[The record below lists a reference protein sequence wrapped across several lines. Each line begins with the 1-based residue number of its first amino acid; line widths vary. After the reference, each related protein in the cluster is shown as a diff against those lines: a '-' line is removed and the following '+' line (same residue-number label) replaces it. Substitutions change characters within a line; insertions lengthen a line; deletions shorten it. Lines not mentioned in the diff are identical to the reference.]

1 MTAITRGP
9 APPPGV
15 VAIPLPDGHIAWVDG
30 PLPPDWEAYHW
41 YCRGKAG
48 VHYVTGY
55 RRGQSRHLMSLHRW
69 LLDAPPGLE
78 VDHINGNPLD
88 NRRANLRVVTARE
101 NQWNQRR
108 RRGHVPYKGVS
119 YRPRHRRYT
128 ASIREG
134 DHHRFLGYFRTAEDA
149 AHAYDTAAVA
159 ARGAYAALNFPEDR
173 WTPDQVAAV
182 RLRRRPIGAPR
193 SQSGW
198 RGVCWQAAR
207 RRWRAR
213 ICVHGRQ
220 VELGSFD
227 TALAAAQ
234 AYDAAVDRFGLDPA
248 RKNRLPDSS

>member
-1 MTAITRGP
+1 MIAITRGP
-9 APPPGV
+9 TPPPGV
-15 VAIPLPDGHIAWVDG
+15 VTIPLPDGHVAWVDG

-41 YCRGKAG
+41 FCHPVAG
-48 VHYVTGY
+48 VHYVVGY
-55 RRGQSRHLMSLHRW
+55 RLGQSTRPMYLHRW
-69 LLDAPPGLE
+69 LVDAPPGLQ

-88 NRRANLRVVTARE
+88 NRRANLRVVTVRE

-108 RRGHVPYKGVS
+108 RRGQVPYKGVS
-119 YRPRHRRYT
+119 YDPHYRCYVARMRDGTLY
-128 ASIREG
+128 
-134 DHHRFLGYFRTAEDA
+134 RFLGHFRTAEDA

-182 RLRRRPIGAPR
+182 RLRRPPIGAPR

-198 RGVCWQAAR
+198 RGVYWRAAK
-207 RRWRAR
+207 RRWRAKIYVR
-213 ICVHGRQ
+213 GRQ
-220 VELGSFD
+220 VELGLFA

-234 AYDAAVDRFGLDPA
+234 AYNAAVDRFGLDPA